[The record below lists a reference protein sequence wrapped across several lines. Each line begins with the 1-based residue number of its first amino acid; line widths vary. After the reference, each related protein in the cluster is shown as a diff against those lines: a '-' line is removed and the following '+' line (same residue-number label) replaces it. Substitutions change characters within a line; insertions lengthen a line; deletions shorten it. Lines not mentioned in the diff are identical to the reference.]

1 MKQNDWKILTLC
13 LVFFGL
19 FILAGKGSLD
29 VKSADAVVYE
39 DNDGWQYTITN
50 GTAVV
55 TDYTGSE
62 TEVTVPERMTYD
74 GQSYRIQTVGDYCF
88 QNCYRLQSVTIP
100 EQITSLGKGA
110 FKNCTSLSEVT
121 ILGDLAD
128 CSNRSVSTVGSPA
141 ESTQSV
147 GYSVFYNAG
156 HNAESLTITF
166 GDNVTYIPAYLFAT
180 GYDKSNNTY
189 CYVTDIK
196 ISDSVEEIGEY
207 AFYNCFAL
215 QSVTFGNGVKIIDEY
230 SFANCTALQAAVM
243 GTRVNEIGEDAFL
256 GCSKLKILS
265 LNNSLATIS
274 SYAFQDCTSLEEV
287 VLPSSLKMLEKGAF
301 KNCTF
306 LNDITIQSNLADCS
320 ERSIST
326 IGSPAD
332 KTQSIGLSVF
342 YNAGTNAD
350 VFTVT
355 FTNGVTKVPAYLF
368 ATGYDKGQN
377 VYCHITDVKI
387 PDSVTEIGN
396 GAFYNCYDLKTL
408 RIGSGIK
415 TIGEKMF
422 TSSPD
427 LTIYG
432 YTNSVAETCASEY
445 GIPFVS
451 VGAVQPTAS
460 GSSTG
465 SGSSGSNNTS
475 TTSGSGTSASNNKN
489 FSTSSKSSST
499 SSASLSRPFI
509 SKVKNKKKRKLV
521 VKWSKNKS
529 ASGYQI
535 QYSKKSSFK
544 NKKTKTVKSSS
555 KGKITLKKLKKGKIY
570 YIRVRSYKT
579 VAGKK
584 TYSSWSYVRSVR
596 IVK

>member
-1 MKQNDWKILTLC
+1 MKQNKWKILTLC
-13 LVFFGL
+13 LAFFGL
-19 FILAGKGSLD
+19 FILAGNGSMD
-29 VKSADAVVYE
+29 VKASTVTYE
-39 DNDGWQYTITN
+39 ENGWTYTITD

-55 TDYTGSE
+55 SGYTGSK
-62 TEVTVPERMTYD
+62 TEVTVSERMTY
-74 GQSYRIQTVGDYCF
+74 GNQTYRIYSVGEYCF
-88 QNCYRLQSVTIP
+88 QNNTSLQSVEIP

-110 FKNCTSLSEVT
+110 FRNCTSLSNVT
-121 ILGDLAD
+121 IQGDLAD
-128 CSNRSVSTVGSPA
+128 CSSYSINATSLYHGQDTDDN
-141 ESTQSV
+141 
-147 GYSVFYNAG
+147 SVFYNTG
-156 HNAESLTITF
+156 RNADSFTVTF
-166 GDNVTYIPAYLFAT
+166 GENVTRIPAYLFAT
-180 GYDKSNNTY
+180 GKEKSELNY
-189 CYVTDIK
+189 CFVTK
-196 ISDSVEEIGEY
+196 VNISDSVQEIGKY

-215 QSVTFGNGVKIIDEY
+215 EGITIGDRVTNIDEY
-230 SFANCTALQAAVM
+230 SFANCTDLQAAEM
-243 GTRVNEIGEDAFL
+243 GTRVNTIGEYAFS
-256 GCSKLKILS
+256 GCTNLDTLI

-274 SYAFQDCTSLEEV
+274 SYAFQDCSLEEV
-287 VLPSSLKMLEKGAF
+287 VLPTSLNTLGKGAF

-306 LNDITIQSNLADCS
+306 LNDVTIQSNLADCNKSSINTNSIWKYDNS
-320 ERSIST
+320 E
-326 IGSPAD
+326 D
-332 KTQSIGLSVF
+332 YSVF
-342 YNAGTNAD
+342 YNTGTNSNT
-350 VFTVT
+350 FTVT
-355 FTNGVTKVPAYLF
+355 FTNGVTKIPAYLF
-368 ATGYDKGQN
+368 ATGYDKGKN

-387 PDSVTEIGN
+387 PDSVTEIGD
-396 GAFYNCYDLKTL
+396 GAFYNCYDLETL

-432 YTNSVAETCASEY
+432 YTNSVAENCANEY

-451 VGAVQPTAS
+451 VGVVQVTTS

-489 FSTSSKSSST
+489 SSTSSKSSST
-499 SSASLSRPFI
+499 SSVSLSRPFI

-584 TYSSWSYVRSVR
+584 TYSPWSYVRLVR

>member
-1 MKQNDWKILTLC
+1 MKQNKWKLLTLC
-13 LVFFGL
+13 LAFFGL
-19 FILAGKGSLD
+19 FILAGNDSLD
-29 VKSADAVVYE
+29 VKAATVTHKE
-39 DNDGWQYTITN
+39 NGWTYTIMD

-88 QNCYRLQSVTIP
+88 QDCYRLQSVTIP

-128 CSNRSVSTVGSPA
+128 CDAHSIQTEGSPA
-141 ESTQSV
+141 DKTQSV
-147 GYSVFYNAG
+147 GFSVFYNAG

-180 GYDKSNNTY
+180 GYDKRNSVY

-196 ISDSVEEIGEY
+196 ISDSVKEIGKY

-215 QSVTFGNGVKIIDEY
+215 QSVTFGDGVTMIDEY

-243 GTRVNEIGEDAFL
+243 GTRVNEIGENAFL
-256 GCSKLKILS
+256 GCSKLKTLN

-287 VLPSSLKMLEKGAF
+287 VLPSSLKTLEKGAF

-306 LNDITIQSNLADCS
+306 LNDVTVQSNLADCS
-320 ERSIST
+320 NRSVST
-326 IGSPAD
+326 VGSPAE
-332 KTQSIGLSVF
+332 KTQSVGFSVF
-342 YNAGTNAD
+342 YNSGTNSGT
-350 VFTVT
+350 FTVT

-368 ATGYDKGQN
+368 ATGYDEGQN

-387 PDSVTEIGN
+387 PDSVTEIGD
-396 GAFYNCYDLKTL
+396 GAFYNCYDLRTL

-451 VGAVQPTAS
+451 VGAVQPTAFENS
-460 GSSTG
+460 GN
-465 SGSSGSNNTS
+465 SGSSGNGNT
-475 TTSGSGTSASNNKN
+475 TTSSGSGTSTSGSKKTS
-489 FSTSSKSSST
+489 STSGKNSSR

-509 SKVKNKKKRKLV
+509 TKVKNKKKRKV
-521 VKWSKNKS
+521 VLKWRKNSS

-544 NKKTKTVKSSS
+544 NKKTKTIKSSS

-579 VAGKK
+579 VAGKR

>member
-1 MKQNDWKILTLC
+1 MKQNKWKILTFC
-13 LVFFGL
+13 LAFFGL
-19 FILAGKGSLD
+19 FILAGNGSLD
-29 VKSADAVVYE
+29 VKAADAVTYTDE
-39 DNDGWQYTITN
+39 NGWTYTITD
-50 GTAVV
+50 GKAVV

-62 TEVTVPERMTYD
+62 TEITVPEEITY
-74 GQSYRIQTVGDYCF
+74 GGRLYLIRSVGDGCF
-88 QNCYRLQSVTIP
+88 EDCDWIESVIIP
-100 EQITSLGKGA
+100 EQIASLGRRA

-128 CSNRSVSTVGSPA
+128 CSGNSI
-141 ESTQSV
+141 ESDKIS
-147 GYSVFYNAG
+147 GMDSKSYSVFFNTGSSAS
-156 HNAESLTITF
+156 SLTVTF
-166 GDNVTYIPAYLFAT
+166 GENVTRIPAYLFAT
-180 GYDKSNNTY
+180 GREIGKLDY
-189 CYVTDIK
+189 CFITEVN
-196 ISDSVEEIGEY
+196 ISDSVKEIGKY

-215 QSVTFGNGVKIIDEY
+215 KNVTIGDGVTDIEEY
-230 SFANCTALQAAVM
+230 SFANCTTLQAATM
-243 GTRVNEIGEDAFL
+243 GKKVNVIGKSAFS
-256 GCSKLKILS
+256 GCEKLSQLD
-265 LNNSLATIS
+265 LNDSLATIS
-274 SYAFQDCTSLEEV
+274 EYAFEGCAMEEVILPTSLK
-287 VLPSSLKMLEKGAF
+287 SLNRGAF
-301 KNCTF
+301 KNCTS
-306 LNDITIQSNLADCS
+306 LSDMTIQSNLADCS
-320 ERSIST
+320 EHSTAPDKIS
-326 IGSPAD
+326 
-332 KTQSIGLSVF
+332 GLDSNAYSVF
-342 YNAGTNAD
+342 YGTGTNTHS
-350 VFTVT
+350 FTVT

-368 ATGYDKGQN
+368 ATGYDEGQN

-387 PDSVTEIGN
+387 PDSVTEIGD

-445 GIPFVS
+445 RIPFVS
-451 VGAVQPTAS
+451 VGAVQPTAFENS
-460 GSSTG
+460 GN
-465 SGSSGSNNTS
+465 SGSSGNGNT
-475 TTSGSGTSASNNKN
+475 TTSSGSGTSTSGSKKTS
-489 FSTSSKSSST
+489 STSGKNSSR

-509 SKVKNKKKRKLV
+509 SKVKNKKKRKV
-521 VKWSKNKS
+521 VLKWSKNRS

-544 NKKTKTVKSSS
+544 NKKTKTIKSSS
-555 KGKITLKKLKKGKIY
+555 KGKITLKKLKKGKTY